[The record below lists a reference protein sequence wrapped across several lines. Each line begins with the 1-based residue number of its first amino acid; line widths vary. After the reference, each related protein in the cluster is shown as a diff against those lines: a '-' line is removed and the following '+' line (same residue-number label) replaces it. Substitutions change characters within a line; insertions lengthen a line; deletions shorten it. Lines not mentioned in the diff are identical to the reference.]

1 MDFPKCLQI
10 HIVKAVLQEKA
21 YTANDQAGHL
31 NLEETPKSYSV
42 EMVRKIHKD
51 AYKPWT
57 PALDIELTTMYCEG
71 IHVKDIA
78 NHFGRTKGAIISRIK
93 KLELAYIYK

>member
-1 MDFPKCLQI
+1 MLYVAVTRTRNSIYIPEELVPLNFPKSLQI
-10 HIVKAVLQEKA
+10 HIIKAVLQEEA
-21 YTANDQAGHL
+21 FNANDYANHL

-57 PALDIELTTMYCEG
+57 PELDIELTTMY
-71 IHVKDIA
+71 
-78 NHFGRTKGAIISRIK
+78 
-93 KLELAYIYK
+93 